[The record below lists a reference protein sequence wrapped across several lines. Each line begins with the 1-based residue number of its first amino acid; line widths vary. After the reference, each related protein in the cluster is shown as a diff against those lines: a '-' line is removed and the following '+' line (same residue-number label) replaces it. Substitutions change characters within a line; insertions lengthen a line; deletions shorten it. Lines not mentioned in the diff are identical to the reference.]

1 MEGREV
7 TSEPSAAWE
16 MQPCILFLLLVL
28 ELGLWGNCGKAL
40 PCTLPHLPAGMFP
53 GGRELRKDER
63 GAPGMAGM
71 QTNNEPGKRWARI
84 LCADGESVKYG
95 NKITQPSSLLGR
107 RWLIRCLPA
116 CGSYNHR
123 QSSPLDCEPQPQARL
138 HVLEHRGSPGSLLK
152 GHPRGGH
159 ICMQQLISVPVQP
172 RLHG

>member
-1 MEGREV
+1 MSPALLSIAFHHVPCKHDNGGGGRKV
-7 TSEPSAAWE
+7 TSEPSTTWE
-16 MQPCILFLLLVL
+16 MQPCIPRVLVL

-84 LCADGESVKYG
+84 LCADGGSVKYG

-107 RWLIRCLPA
+107 RWLIRCL
-116 CGSYNHR
+116 
-123 QSSPLDCEPQPQARL
+123 
-138 HVLEHRGSPGSLLK
+138 HVGPITTGSL
-152 GHPRGGH
+152 HPWIVSLSHKLGS
-159 ICMQQLISVPVQP
+159 MSSNTAIS
-172 RLHG
+172 